1 MPTLQPTRDFAIYSP
16 TRQPTFTVYK
26 LIAPYA
32 YRDCKKMGGI
42 GVTGCLE
49 WATRNFKVGDTL
61 ISNNDIPVSARL
73 VDGLLISFVDGRLF
87 SGGVEQQQRRIP
99 LSVLNKVATN
109 IDASQLNTYIN
120 SGSQSNTGT
129 STPDNKVSTDVS
141 TDSTKFVW
149 TPIKK
154 VVAGALI
161 IGAIYGILKLTK
173 VI

>member
-1 MPTLQPTRDFAIYSP
+1 MPTL
-16 TRQPTFTVYK
+16 QPTFTVYK
-26 LIAPYA
+26 LITPYA

-42 GVTGCLE
+42 GVSGCLE
-49 WATRNFKVGDTL
+49 WVTRNFKVGDTL
-61 ISNNDIPVSARL
+61 ISNNDIPVSA
-73 VDGLLISFVDGRLF
+73 ISFVDGRLF
-87 SGGVEQQQRRIP
+87 SGGVEQQVSIP

-120 SGSQSNTGT
+120 SGNQNNTGT
-129 STPDNKVSTDVS
+129 TTNNTKTT

>member
-1 MPTLQPTRDFAIYSP
+1 MPTLQPTRDFALYSP
-16 TRQPTFTVYK
+16 TRQTTFTVYK
-26 LIAPYA
+26 LIAPYP
-32 YRDCKKMGGI
+32 YRDCKKRGGI

-49 WATRNFKVGDTL
+49 YATRNFKVGDTL
-61 ISNNDIPVSARL
+61 ISNNDIPVYIPVLA
-73 VDGLLISFVDGRLF
+73 ISFVNGRLF
-87 SGGVEQQQRRIP
+87 SGGVEQQVTSIP

>member
-1 MPTLQPTRDFAIYSP
+1 MPTL
-16 TRQPTFTVYK
+16 QPTFTVYK
-26 LIAPYA
+26 LITPYA

-42 GVTGCLE
+42 GVSGCLE
-49 WATRNFKVGDTL
+49 WVTRNFKVGDTL
-61 ISNNDIPVSARL
+61 ISNNDIPVSA
-73 VDGLLISFVDGRLF
+73 ISFVDGRLF
-87 SGGVEQQQRRIP
+87 SGGVEQQVRIP

-120 SGSQSNTGT
+120 SGNQNNTGT
-129 STPDNKVSTDVS
+129 TTNNTKTT

>member
-1 MPTLQPTRDFAIYSP
+1 MPTL
-16 TRQPTFTVYK
+16 QPTFTVYK
-26 LIAPYA
+26 LITPYA

-42 GVTGCLE
+42 GVSGCLE
-49 WATRNFKVGDTL
+49 WVTRNFKVGDTL
-61 ISNNDIPVSARL
+61 ISSQSLSPYSNPL
-73 VDGLLISFVDGRLF
+73 TFVDGRLF
-87 SGGVEQQQRRIP
+87 SGGVEQQVRIP

-120 SGSQSNTGT
+120 SGNQNNTGT
-129 STPDNKVSTDVS
+129 TTNNTKTT

>member
-32 YRDCKKMGGI
+32 YRDCKKRGGI

-61 ISNNDIPVSARL
+61 ISNNDIPVL
-73 VDGLLISFVDGRLF
+73 VPVLAISFVNGRLF
-87 SGGVEQQQRRIP
+87 SGGVEQQVNSIP

-120 SGSQSNTGT
+120 SGSQSNTVT
-129 STPDNKVSTDVS
+129 STPDNKVS

>member
-1 MPTLQPTRDFAIYSP
+1 MPTL
-16 TRQPTFTVYK
+16 QPTFTVYK
-26 LIAPYA
+26 LITPYA

-42 GVTGCLE
+42 GVSGCLE
-49 WATRNFKVGDTL
+49 WVTRNFKVGDTL
-61 ISNNDIPVSARL
+61 ISSQSLSPYSNPL
-73 VDGLLISFVDGRLF
+73 TFVDGRLF
-87 SGGVEQQQRRIP
+87 SGGVEQQVRIP

-129 STPDNKVSTDVS
+129 STPDNKATTTTNNTKT

>member
-1 MPTLQPTRDFAIYSP
+1 MPTLQPTRDFGLYSP

-26 LIAPYA
+26 LITPYA
-32 YRDCKKMGGI
+32 QSYCKKMGGI
-42 GVTGCLE
+42 GITGCLE
-49 WATRNFKVGDTL
+49 YATRNFKVGDTL
-61 ISNNDIPVSARL
+61 ISNNDIPVAAISL
-73 VDGLLISFVDGRLF
+73 VNGRLF
-87 SGGVEQQQRRIP
+87 SGGVEQQVNGIP

-120 SGSQSNTGT
+120 SGSQNNTGT
-129 STPDNKVSTDVS
+129 STPDNKATTTTNNTKTTTDN
-141 TDSTKFVW
+141 TKFVW

>member
-26 LIAPYA
+26 LITPYSQP
-32 YRDCKKMGGI
+32 YCKKMGGI
-42 GVTGCLE
+42 GVSGCLE

-61 ISNNDIPVSARL
+61 ISNNDIPVSA
-73 VDGLLISFVDGRLF
+73 ISFVDGRLF
-87 SGGVEQQQRRIP
+87 SGGVEQQVINRIP

>member
-1 MPTLQPTRDFAIYSP
+1 MPTL
-16 TRQPTFTVYK
+16 QPTFTVYK
-26 LIAPYA
+26 LITPYA

-42 GVTGCLE
+42 GVSGCLE

-61 ISNNDIPVSARL
+61 ISSQSLSPYSNPL
-73 VDGLLISFVDGRLF
+73 TFVDGRLF
-87 SGGVEQQQRRIP
+87 SGGVEQQVRIP

-120 SGSQSNTGT
+120 SGNQNNTGT
-129 STPDNKVSTDVS
+129 TTNNTKTT

>member
-1 MPTLQPTRDFAIYSP
+1 MP
-16 TRQPTFTVYK
+16 TRQLTRTFTVYK
-26 LIAPYA
+26 LITPYA
-32 YRDCKKMGGI
+32 QSYCKKMGGI
-42 GVTGCLE
+42 GITGCLE
-49 WATRNFKVGDTL
+49 YATRNFKVGDTL
-61 ISNNDIPVSARL
+61 ISSQSLSPYSNPL
-73 VDGLLISFVDGRLF
+73 TFVDGGLF
-87 SGGVEQQQRRIP
+87 SGGVEQQVSIP

-120 SGSQSNTGT
+120 SGSQNNTGT
-129 STPDNKVSTDVS
+129 STPDNKVS

-154 VVAGALI
+154 VVVGALI

>member
-26 LIAPYA
+26 LITPYSQP
-32 YRDCKKMGGI
+32 YCKKMGGI

-49 WATRNFKVGDTL
+49 LATRNFKVGDTL
-61 ISNNDIPVSARL
+61 ISNNDIPVSA
-73 VDGLLISFVDGRLF
+73 ISFVNGRLF
-87 SGGVEQQQRRIP
+87 SGGVEQQVNRIP

-129 STPDNKVSTDVS
+129 STPDNKATTTTNNTKTTA

>member
-1 MPTLQPTRDFAIYSP
+1 
-16 TRQPTFTVYK
+16 
-26 LIAPYA
+26 
-32 YRDCKKMGGI
+32 MGGI

-61 ISNNDIPVSARL
+61 ISNNDIPVSA
-73 VDGLLISFVDGRLF
+73 ISFVDGRLF
-87 SGGVEQQQRRIP
+87 SGGRVESRVEQQVNRIP